1 MTVEPDSALGG
12 SADSDPA
19 LLTLVSA
26 REQLRSGRLSATE
39 LTRAVLARV
48 ERLNG
53 SLNAYLRVDGEAAL
67 GQAEA
72 ADRSKDRR
80 PLAGIPICIKDV
92 IDVAGVPTTAGAAG
106 WQRLPDRDAG
116 AVALLRAAG
125 AIIVGKGHTNEF
137 AYGIDGRNP
146 HWGNCLNPHDP
157 TRICGGS
164 SSGPAVAT
172 AAGMALAGLGTDT
185 SGSLRV
191 PASFCGLVGVRPT
204 LGLVPSDGV
213 VPLAW
218 SYDSVGPLA
227 RTAADAAAMLEILAG
242 ASART
247 DWHREV
253 PVTGIRLGLVEQLLE
268 VTEPYV
274 AEGVVRAAGHFENL
288 GARVSPVRFDFLPHA
303 RAIHLVIQQA
313 EAARAH
319 ASWFEA
325 QRPRYS
331 EPVRVR
337 LEAGRLLPASAYL
350 AAQQARAVLRAEVAE
365 QLRGLDAL
373 LAPSTPVVAPAQ
385 DAETV
390 VIRGTRHDLR
400 AALLNCALLP
410 SQLGCPVVSAP
421 IAEQEGL
428 PFGLQI
434 FGRPFSEP
442 LLLAL
447 AGACETGY
455 GTGTASATRGD
466 NA

>member
-1 MTVEPDSALGG
+1 
-12 SADSDPA
+12 
-19 LLTLVSA
+19 
-26 REQLRSGRLSATE
+26 
-39 LTRAVLARV
+39 
-48 ERLNG
+48 
-53 SLNAYLRVDGEAAL
+53 
-67 GQAEA
+67 
-72 ADRSKDRR
+72 
-80 PLAGIPICIKDV
+80 V

-106 WQRLPDRDAG
+106 WQRVPHRDAG
-116 AVALLRAAG
+116 AVGRLRAAG

-146 HWGNCLNPHDP
+146 HWGNCANPHDP

-218 SYDSVGPLA
+218 SYDSVGSLA
-227 RTAADAAAMLEILAG
+227 RTAADAAAMLEILAAKDG
-242 ASART
+242 AGGRM
-247 DWHREV
+247 DWRSET
-253 PVTGIRLGLVEQLLE
+253 PVAGMRLGLVEQLLE
-268 VTEPYV
+268 LTEPYV
-274 AEGVVRAAGHFENL
+274 AEAVVRTARHFESL
-288 GARVSPVRFDFLPHA
+288 GARVSPVRLDLLAHA

-337 LEAGRLLPASAYL
+337 LEAGRLLPAAAYL
-350 AAQQARAVLRAEVAE
+350 AAQQARAALLAEVAE
-365 QLRGLDAL
+365 KLRDLDAL

-390 VIRGTRHDLR
+390 VIRGARHDLR

-410 SQLGCPVVSAP
+410 SQLGCPVVAAP
-421 IAEQEGL
+421 IAEHEGL

-434 FGRPFSEP
+434 FGRPFSER
-442 LLLAL
+442 LLLTL
-447 AGACETGY
+447 AGACET
-455 GTGTASATRGD
+455 R
-466 NA
+466 

>member
-1 MTVEPDSALGG
+1 VALAPPFRG

-26 REQLRSGRLSATE
+26 REQLRGGRLSATE
-39 LTRAVLARV
+39 LTQAVLDRV

-67 GQAEA
+67 AQARA
-72 ADRSKDRR
+72 ADRSRDRR
-80 PLAGIPICIKDV
+80 PLAGIPICIKDL

-116 AVALLRAAG
+116 AVGRLRGAG

-146 HWGNCLNPHDP
+146 HWGNCANPYDP
-157 TRICGGS
+157 ARISGGS

-185 SGSLRV
+185 TGSLRV

-227 RTAADAAAMLEILAG
+227 RDAADAAAMLEILAG
-242 ASART
+242 EGGSSGRL
-247 DWHREV
+247 DWRGQA
-253 PVTGIRLGLVEQLLE
+253 PVAGLRLGLVEQLLE

-274 AEGVVRAAGHFENL
+274 ADGVLRTARNL
-288 GARVSPVRFDFLPHA
+288 EAMGARVSPVRIDLLARA
-303 RAIHLVIQQA
+303 RAIHMVIQRA

-331 EPVRVR
+331 EMVRVR

-350 AAQQARAVLRAEVAE
+350 TAQQARRLLRAEVME
-365 QLRGLDAL
+365 KLRGLDAL
-373 LAPSTPVVAPAQ
+373 LAPSTPVVAPTQ

-390 VIRGTRHDLR
+390 LIRGDRPDVR
-400 AALLNCALLP
+400 DALLNCALLP
-410 SQLGCPVVSAP
+410 SQLGCPVVSVP
-421 IAEQEGL
+421 IAEHQGL
-428 PFGLQI
+428 PFGMQI

-447 AGACETGY
+447 AGVCETGY
-455 GTGTASATRGD
+455 RTPSLTRR
-466 NA
+466 AIP